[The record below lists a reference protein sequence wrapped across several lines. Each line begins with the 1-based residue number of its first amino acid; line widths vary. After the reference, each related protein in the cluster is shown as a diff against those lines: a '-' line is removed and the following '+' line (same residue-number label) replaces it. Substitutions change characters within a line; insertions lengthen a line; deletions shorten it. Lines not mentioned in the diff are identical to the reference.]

1 MRGEPSMS
9 GIDLH
14 THSTASDGTL
24 SPSEVIRSAKDAGL
38 EAVALTDHDT
48 TGGLAEARDQA
59 TKLNMEFIPGCE
71 LSVVSPSGNMHILGY
86 WIPPGPSKLCRSL
99 EHLRQRR
106 HDRNHLVMAK
116 LNALGLEIRY
126 EEVLAVSGGD
136 AVGRPHIA
144 QVMFAKGHVDSVDDA
159 FRLYLGSNGKAYVP
173 KEKLGPRQAIELLKS
188 VDATV
193 VLAHPFLLGL
203 QGPDLRGVIRQLK
216 DYGLDGL
223 EAYYT
228 QHRPDQTLTYL
239 RIAKDLDLLVTG
251 GSDFH
256 GTVKPKIQLG
266 TGYGDLFVPYSVLEA
281 MKEQRRQNNL
291 PC

>member
-1 MRGEPSMS
+1 MP

-24 SPSEVIRSAKDAGL
+24 TPSELMQAAKKTGL
-38 EAVALTDHDT
+38 EAIALTDHDT
-48 TGGLAEARDQA
+48 AAGLEEALDHA
-59 TKLNMEFIPGCE
+59 GKLDIECIPGCE

-86 WIPPGPSKLCRSL
+86 WIPTGPSRLSQTLESL
-99 EHLRQRR
+99 RDRR
-106 HDRNHLVMAK
+106 HERNHMIMAK
-116 LNALGLEIRY
+116 LNALGMEIGY
-126 EEVLAVSGGD
+126 DDVLAVAGGD

-144 QVMFAKGHVDSVDDA
+144 QVMHARGFVNSVSDA
-159 FRLYLGSNGKAYVP
+159 FRNYLGSDGKAYVP

-188 VDATV
+188 VGATV

-216 DYGLDGL
+216 EYGLDGV

-228 QHRPDQTLTYL
+228 LHRPDQTLTYVS
-239 RIAKDLDLLVTG
+239 IAQDLDLLVTG

-256 GTVKPKIQLG
+256 GAVKPDVHLG
-266 TGYGDLFVPYSVLEA
+266 IGFGNLFVPYSILTA
-281 MKEQRRQNNL
+281 MKEHRRQRGL

>member
-1 MRGEPSMS
+1 MS

-24 SPSEVIRSAKDAGL
+24 SPSDVIRSAKDAGL

-48 TGGLAEARDQA
+48 TGGLAEAGDQA

-86 WIPPGPSKLCRSL
+86 WIPPGPSKLCQNL
-99 EHLRQRR
+99 EYLRQHR

-144 QVMFAKGHVDSVDDA
+144 QVMLAKGHVDSVDDA
-159 FRLYLGSNGKAYVP
+159 FRLYLGANGKAYVP
-173 KEKLGPRQAIELLKS
+173 KEKLDPRHAIELLKS

-266 TGYGDLFVPYSVLEA
+266 TGYGDLFVPYSVLAA
-281 MKEQRRQNNL
+281 MKEHRRQNNL

>member
-1 MRGEPSMS
+1 MP

-24 SPSEVIRSAKDAGL
+24 SPTELIQAAKDAGL
-38 EAVALTDHDT
+38 EAISLTDHDT
-48 TGGLAEARDQA
+48 TGGLEEASAKAKDLA
-59 TKLNMEFIPGCE
+59 IEFIPGCE

-86 WIPPGPSKLCRSL
+86 WIPAGASKLSL
-99 EHLRQRR
+99 TLESLRKRR
-106 HDRNHLVMAK
+106 HERNHLIMAK
-116 LNALGLEIRY
+116 LNALGLGIHY
-126 EEVLAVSGGD
+126 DEVLAVAGGD

-144 QVMFAKGHVDSVDDA
+144 QVMHSKGYVDSVNEA
-159 FRLYLGSNGKAYVP
+159 FRAYLGSEGKAYVP
-173 KEKLGPRQAIELLKS
+173 KDKLGPRQAIELLKS
-188 VDATV
+188 VNATV

-223 EAYYT
+223 EVYYT
-228 QHRPDQTLTYL
+228 MHRPDQTETYL
-239 RIAKDLDLLVTG
+239 RIAQDMDLLVTG

-256 GTVKPKIQLG
+256 GTVKPEVRLG
-266 TGYGDLFVPYSVLEA
+266 VGFGTLFVPYELLTG
-281 MKEQRRQNNL
+281 MKEHRRKHNL

>member
-1 MRGEPSMS
+1 MP

-24 SPSEVIRSAKDAGL
+24 SPSDVIRSAKDAGL
-38 EAVALTDHDT
+38 EAIALTDHDT
-48 TGGLAEARDQA
+48 TGGLVEARDQA
-59 TKLNMEFIPGCE
+59 TKLNLEFIPGCE

-86 WIPPGPSKLCRSL
+86 WIPPGPSKLSQSL
-99 EHLRQRR
+99 EYLRQRR
-106 HDRNHLVMAK
+106 HDRNHLIMAK
-116 LNALGLEIRY
+116 LNALGMEIQY
-126 EEVLAVSGGD
+126 EDVLAVSGGD

-144 QVMFAKGHVDSVDDA
+144 QVMHAKGYVGSVNDA
-159 FRLYLGSNGKAYVP
+159 FRLYLGSDGKAYVP

-228 QHRPDQTLTYL
+228 LHRPDQTLTYL
-239 RIAKDLDLLVTG
+239 QIAKDLDLLITG

-256 GTVKPKIQLG
+256 GAVKPDVQLG
-266 TGYGDLFVPYSVLEA
+266 IGLGDLFVPYAVLEA
-281 MKEQRRQNNL
+281 MKKHRQQNHQ